1 MRMPG
6 KIIFHIQQIAP
17 SDAPATKS
25 ATQLLKTT
33 QKYCA
38 CHRKLLSTTYDDTWE
53 CHNVPHLPCK
63 TTIETVWEIV
73 HLRTRRRHNWE
84 WRQDMISCEASSI
97 LRLPGSFLM
106 KSKIF
111 DLKTRKWIF
120 RAPHPLIFITSHKM
134 PFLPRNLHVST
145 WRSPDNAIRKEK
157 IRNTI
162 RPKCCA
168 CHAKCCVCKCNS
180 CAEDDANEL
189 RLSHKSTLRHV
200 IKQNCSTQT

>member
-1 MRMPG
+1 MPQCATPAMQNNNRNCLENCAAFPTG
-6 KIIFHIQQIAP
+6 HG
-17 SDAPATKS
+17 DA
-25 ATQLLKTT
+25 
-33 QKYCA
+33 
-38 CHRKLLSTTYDDTWE
+38 
-53 CHNVPHLPCK
+53 
-63 TTIETVWEIV
+63 TIENGDQIWF
-73 HLRTRRRHNWE
+73 R
-84 WRQDMISCEASSI
+84 AK
-97 LRLPGSFLM
+97 LPQFWDFLGVFSWSP
-106 KSKIF
+106 KS
-111 DLKTRKWIF
+111 LTSKWIF

-180 CAEDDANEL
+180 FAEDDANEL